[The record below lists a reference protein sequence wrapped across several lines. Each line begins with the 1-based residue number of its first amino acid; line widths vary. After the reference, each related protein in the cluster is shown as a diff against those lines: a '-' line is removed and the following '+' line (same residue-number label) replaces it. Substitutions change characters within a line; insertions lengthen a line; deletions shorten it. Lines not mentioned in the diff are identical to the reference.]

1 MTSSITVADARA
13 LLAQYVCPDDTSN
26 QKFLVYLNQARE
38 RIINSGKWKGMTFGV
53 TFDVANGYF
62 TLPRDAEALLG
73 IHFNRNVIGIQS
85 PFYEYLLGGPGKLPD
100 IEEGPVMNST
110 IDLGE
115 NFVTMIDIATAGTIR
130 FKTTHADDAGSEVVI
145 YGNNDGEAVYVDGTL
160 GETLTLAAPAGSVT
174 STATFAQLTSVLK
187 PLTKG
192 NLEIY
197 VVNGVTETLLATY
210 QPGETSPQYR
220 RYRLKTD
227 SETATVTGLCKL
239 KYFPLVAETE
249 PLIPANIGALKMALL
264 ALTYEDANDP
274 TAADGYWSRCYA
286 LLNQQLKE
294 NRGAA
299 RYVPN
304 LRMFAGGTLNIP
316 RTI

>member
-13 LLAQYVCPDDTSN
+13 LLAQYVCPDDPSN

-53 TFDVANGYF
+53 TFSVANGYF

-73 IHFNRNVIGIQS
+73 IHVNRHIIGIQS
-85 PFYEYLLGGPGKLPD
+85 PFYEYLLGGPNKLP
-100 IEEGPVMNST
+100 EVSEGPVMNST
-110 IDLGE
+110 IDMGE
-115 NFVTMIDIATAGTIR
+115 NFVTMIDIDTPGTIR
-130 FKTTHADDAGSEVVI
+130 FKTTSNDDAGMEVVI
-145 YGNNDGEAVYVDGTL
+145 YGNNAGEAVYVDGNL
-160 GETLTLAAPAGSVT
+160 GETLTLVSPSGSVT

-187 PLTKG
+187 PVTKG

-197 VVNGVTETLLATY
+197 VVNGATETLLATY

-227 SETATVTGLCKL
+227 SATTTVTGLCKL
-239 KYFPLVAETE
+239 KYFPLVSETE
-249 PLIPANIGALKMALL
+249 PLVPANIGALKMALL

-274 TAADGYWSRCYA
+274 GASDGYWSRCYA

-304 LRMFAGGTLNIP
+304 LRMTPAGSLNIP

>member
-1 MTSSITVADARA
+1 MTVADARA
-13 LLAQYVCPDDTSN
+13 LLAEYVCPNDPSS

-53 TFDVANGYF
+53 TFDASRGYF

-73 IHFNRNVIGIQS
+73 LHACKAVMGIQS
-85 PFYEYLLGGPGKLPD
+85 RFYEYLQGGPGKLPPVN
-100 IEEGPVMNST
+100 EGVVMSSA
-110 IDLGE
+110 IDMGE
-115 NFVTMIDIATAGTIR
+115 NFVTMVDIETPGTIR
-130 FKTTHADDAGSEVVI
+130 FKTVSGEDAGSEVVI
-145 YGNNDGEAVYVDGTL
+145 YGKDADGNDIYVNGEL

-187 PLTKG
+187 PVTKG
-192 NLEIY
+192 NVEIY

-220 RYRLKTD
+220 RYRFKVCND
-227 SETATVTGLCKL
+227 ETEVTGLCKL

-249 PLIPANIGALKMALL
+249 PLVPANIGALKMALM
-264 ALTYEDANDP
+264 ALTYEDSNDP
-274 TAADGYWSRCYA
+274 QAADGYWARCYN

-294 NRGAA
+294 NRGSA
-299 RYVPN
+299 RFVPN
-304 LRMFAGGTLNIP
+304 IKFMPTGITPIP